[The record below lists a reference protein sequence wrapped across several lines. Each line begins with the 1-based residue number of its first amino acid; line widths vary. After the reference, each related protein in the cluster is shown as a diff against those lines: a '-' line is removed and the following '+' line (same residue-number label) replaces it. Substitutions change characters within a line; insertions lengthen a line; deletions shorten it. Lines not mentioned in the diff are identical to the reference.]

1 MNRDRWIQ
9 SPECWPLHHEADA
22 LVWMPEQDG
31 RLYFRPVENAW
42 DARACP
48 IVALF
53 SSFSLASLPS
63 PFFSAPPSFP
73 LLSSLRPPSLLFRP
87 SLARALS
94 ETRAI
99 GLPPTQRVWRRYAT
113 RTTIFLAPLLV
124 ARSLPLLHP
133 SLPADC
139 ACSRLLGGRPSRSCK
154 EMRDC
159 GVGDGFRTV
168 IRLFRE
174 VANSQSPRGWT
185 LRLTLQ
191 SKPCPLRGL
200 PPFQPRGHQLRT
212 PRALHTLSGTALPA
226 NIRCW
231 ASSGLGGG
239 PIRGFVPY
247 PLGHPT
253 SRENAEAHTLVTTN
267 TRTKTPRFRIAL
279 THERV
284 NKLTI
289 VCTQLPTTALNLPG

>member
-1 MNRDRWIQ
+1 MVVYIFV
-9 SPECWPLHHEADA
+9 PLKTPG
-22 LVWMPEQDG
+22 MP
-31 RLYFRPVENAW
+31 
-42 DARACP
+42 ARALSL
-48 IVALF
+48 LF
-53 SSFSLASLPS
+53 SPRFLSPPCPRRSSLLR
-63 PFFSAPPSFP
+63 PPSR
-73 LLSSLRPPSLLFRP
+73 SSPRFDPPSLLFRP